1 MYQTCGVPS
10 LPCRY
15 PSPPQGVLALVL
27 IALVAAGCAS
37 TPNSVSNAGA
47 DESAGQT
54 PIEVQAAAQAERPT
68 TANRTPTS
76 PIATPEPIAPPC
88 LAPERVT
95 QEAPVSVNSAF
106 QNALAHPG
114 FEGLEVSVSIWIDG
128 WGELVAHNPELA
140 LAPASNQKLLVAVG
154 ANALLDPEAGLR
166 TVLEHVEGDL
176 VLRAAGDPTLSA
188 AHLDALAKQVVDGGI
203 SEADSLV
210 IDVSAYPQ
218 DPRASGW
225 LDWQIPTYVGPLSG
239 FMVDDNRWTQEQ
251 DFLDDPTRKN
261 GERLLEALQA
271 RGVAVPAVE
280 VVAAAPALGRVVA
293 QVESAPVDALVGA
306 MLRYSDNQ
314 HADVLML
321 ELGRIGADEGTLAA
335 GASVIEEQLLAWC
348 DGTSGSSDDGSGL
361 SRSNRRS
368 AREFQEIL
376 RAVRGAEIG
385 QRLRTQLPVGGV
397 SGTLASRFG
406 DDVGRVAAKTG
417 TIVGGRS
424 LSGYTKTDSGR
435 EAVFSIIVN
444 GEPELSH
451 ESLPAIDALVG
462 TILRS

>member
-1 MYQTCGVPS
+1 M
-10 LPCRY
+10 
-15 PSPPQGVLALVL
+15 
-27 IALVAAGCAS
+27 
-37 TPNSVSNAGA
+37 
-47 DESAGQT
+47 
-54 PIEVQAAAQAERPT
+54 
-68 TANRTPTS
+68 
-76 PIATPEPIAPPC
+76 
-88 LAPERVT
+88 
-95 QEAPVSVNSAF
+95 
-106 QNALAHPG
+106 
-114 FEGLEVSVSIWIDG
+114 
-128 WGELVAHNPELA
+128 
-140 LAPASNQKLLVAVG
+140 
-154 ANALLDPEAGLR
+154 
-166 TVLEHVEGDL
+166 
-176 VLRAAGDPTLSA
+176 
-188 AHLDALAKQVVDGGI
+188 
-203 SEADSLV
+203 
-210 IDVSAYPQ
+210 
-218 DPRASGW
+218 
-225 LDWQIPTYVGPLSG
+225 
-239 FMVDDNRWTQEQ
+239 
-251 DFLDDPTRKN
+251 
-261 GERLLEALQA
+261 
-271 RGVAVPAVE
+271 PAVE

-335 GASVIEEQLLAWC
+335 GGSVIEEQLLAWC

-376 RAVRGAEIG
+376 RAVRGVEIG